1 MLSEGDNMA
10 NKRQKKKAMKK
21 RELINPFTAPKT
33 KRQFRR
39 YVKEANKRLST
50 LEKLENKGHAYEQ
63 AQSYLNLNRR
73 KRFKVPKIKKNYVKE
88 YRAIQKFLTSRIST
102 PKGLVSAE
110 RRRRETFRK
119 KGIVTNDYNSLYTFL
134 SSDEFRTARK
144 YQASN
149 QILKTADTLLN
160 EGMKVNDIL
169 KEFRKFNQ
177 GDLTLEEIRNRKKR
191 GVNLK

>member
-50 LEKLENKGHAYEQ
+50 LEKLKNKGHAYEQ
-63 AQSYLNLNRR
+63 AQNYLNLNRR
-73 KRFKVPKIKKNYVKE
+73 KRFKVPKIKKNYAKE
-88 YRAIQKFLTSRIST
+88 FNAIQKFLTSRIST
-102 PKGLVSAE
+102 PKGLISEE
-110 RRRRETFRK
+110 RKRRETFRK